1 MGLYEFCRDEK
12 VIHLERTEFTVTS
25 DSYQEAAKIAA
36 QTVQDGLDETENVS
50 IDICFFPSFHGQQ
63 LTIDQNEGAPTVKVF
78 HIEHGLIASN
88 APENQTA

>member
-1 MGLYEFCRDEK
+1 MRTYEFCRDEK

-50 IDICFFPSFHGQQ
+50 IDMCFFPSTSGQQ
-63 LTIDQNEGAPTVKVF
+63 LTIEQNEGAPTVKIF

-88 APENQTA
+88 APANQIA